1 MTRISDPWGERTPYA
16 PGERWPARVDQH
28 LADGLTEQDVQRWV
42 PSASLLHSNGDA
54 MDIAVA
60 AGRIVGVRGR
70 PDDRVNHGRLDVKDL
85 YGWQAVNS
93 RERLTQP
100 LVRRDGELR
109 PADWDTAMGAVVE
122 RCGALL
128 ESHGPGAIGFYTTG
142 QLFAA
147 EHHTPAPIARAGI
160 GTAHLDGNT
169 RLCTATAGEALKE
182 TFGSD
187 GQPASYADIDHAD
200 TIALYGHN
208 MAETQSVT
216 WSRILDRR
224 AGPDPP
230 TLIAVDPRMTPV
242 AREADIH
249 IPVLNGTNLALMNAL
264 IHELIANDWVDHAY
278 VSRHTVGYAEL
289 EEKTNACT
297 PEWAA
302 EICGV
307 GARLIR
313 DAAHAIGEAEALLS
327 TVLQG

>member
-16 PGERWPARVDQH
+16 PGERWPARVDQYF
-28 LADGLTEQDVQRWV
+28 ADGLTEQDVQRWV

-109 PADWDTAMGAVVE
+109 PADWDTAMGVVVE

-142 QLFAA
+142 QLFAEEYYTLA
-147 EHHTPAPIARAGI
+147 TTARAGI
-160 GTAHLDGNT
+160 GTAHLNGNT
-169 RLCTATAGEALKE
+169 RLCTVTAGEALKE

-187 GQPASYADIDHAD
+187 GQPASYTDVDHAD
-200 TIALYGHN
+200 VVALFGHN
-208 MAETQSVT
+208 VAETQPVL
-216 WSRILDRR
+216 WMRMLDRL
-224 AGPDPP
+224 AGPDP
-230 TLIAVDPRMTPV
+230 LRLLVVDPRRTPT
-242 AREADIH
+242 AEMATIH
-249 IPVLNGTNLALMNAL
+249 LRPRPGTNLALLNAL
-264 IHELIANDWVDHAY
+264 IHQVISHGWVDESFVNA
-278 VSRHTVGYAEL
+278 HTVGFEEL
-289 EEKTNACT
+289 AAQTVHCT
-297 PEWAA
+297 PAWA
-302 EICGV
+302 
-307 GARLIR
+307 
-313 DAAHAIGEAEALLS
+313 
-327 TVLQG
+327 

>member
-28 LADGLTEQDVQRWV
+28 LAGGLTEQDVQRWV

-54 MDIAVA
+54 MDIALYD
-60 AGRIVGVRGR
+60 GRIVGVRGR

-100 LVRRDGELR
+100 LVRRDGELL

-128 ESHGPGAIGFYTTG
+128 ESHGPGAVGFYTTG
-142 QLFAA
+142 QLFAEEYYTLA
-147 EHHTPAPIARAGI
+147 TIARAGI

-187 GQPASYADIDHAD
+187 GQPASYTDVDSAEV
-200 TIALYGHN
+200 IALFGHN
-208 MAETQSVT
+208 VAATQSVL
-216 WSRILDRR
+216 WMRMLDRL
-224 AGPDPP
+224 AGPQPP
-230 TLIAVDPRMTPV
+230 KLIVVDPRRTPV
-242 AREADIH
+242 AERATVH
-249 IPVLNGTNLALMNAL
+249 LAPRPGTNVALLDAIL
-264 IHELIANDWVDHAY
+264 HELIAHDWVDHDY
-278 VSRHTVGYAEL
+278 VQAHTVGFDEL
-289 EEKTNACT
+289 EKRLRECT
-297 PEWAA
+297 PQWAA
-302 EICGV
+302 EICDV
-307 GARLIR
+307 P
-313 DAAHAIGEAEALLS
+313 AADITRAAELC
-327 TVLQG
+327 G